1 MQKMNERAWAGQI
14 ISWIKETITAGE
26 TIFEDATNDEGIKLK
41 SGRTK
46 FPDILL
52 FIDKISGIVFNG
64 WELKF
69 PDTPVDDRE
78 MLFNALEKAE
88 RLNSNSFVTW
98 NGAEAIIWKIEGEYS
113 IKNLSKLKVYPKE
126 QGINR
131 REDLSDK
138 NMYLRFEYQLK
149 QRLKLILHDLEQLYQ
164 NEEIKE
170 AVNISLDIIIA
181 ISEVSKKVLP
191 QIENQI
197 FEFKGKNKYF
207 RTEFAKWKILESST
221 LKILENSSRR
231 VENVVPELV
240 LAKFTFYKLIGKILF
255 YLTLSENLSGGLAKF
270 DIETSDNLKQKFEN
284 YFNKAKEID
293 YQAVFNKDFTDELLY
308 NPTIE
313 KLLFTLIEV
322 LNRYDF
328 KILPTEVIGNILEN
342 LVPKEEKQK
351 FGQYFTSETLSNL
364 VAFPAIQSQNDIV
377 FDPTSGTGTFLNTF
391 YNVLKFNGQK
401 DHQTLLTQ
409 IWGNDISH
417 FPAVLSV
424 INLYKQKVSDVANF
438 PRITRSDYFNL
449 HLGQIIE
456 IPDNKDINK
465 INKVKLPQFD
475 AIVSNFPFIQQED
488 IPNKWLTDFFR
499 EEFQEKQKAFLKDKK
514 FVINERSDYYTYCF
528 YNSLKYLK
536 PDGIISAITSNA
548 WLGKNYGQQFKRFI
562 LDNFSIKYI
571 VKSNAEHWFTY
582 SQVSTIFLTIQK
594 NESHQKTKFVTLNFK
609 LNNYFTEENK
619 AKHIEITEEI
629 YNQIDFCDLHENV
642 DWQQDKYYKT
652 VYHKKDN
659 SITVSIVDN
668 EKLIEATLNQDNWD
682 TFFIAQNPLSIFEKS
697 VINPFPELIDVG
709 RGTRTGQDKMFL
721 LNQEQIDESQIE
733 DKFLQPTLKSSR
745 DLDIIENNVEP
756 ETFLFLCYE
765 PIDKLKNKYPNAYKW
780 IKKWETAKNK
790 VGKPLQQVLKA
801 NKPNWYSLKAEEPA
815 NIYISINPDKKLF
828 FSYSNESIH
837 LNQRL
842 VAIRADQKDVEIMAA
857 LFNSIIGLLY
867 VEFNGISR
875 NLGALDLN
883 ADFFKT
889 KMKIL
894 NPKLLTKKQKDLI
907 ISKFKPL
914 TNRIIN
920 NYNLELQSKDRI
932 DFDKT
937 VLKCYGYDDHII
949 TFLYSLLI
957 DKITNRIEMKN
968 R

>member
-14 ISWIKETITAGE
+14 ISWIKETILTGE
-26 TIFEDATNDEGIKLK
+26 TIFEEATNDEGIKLK

-52 FIDKISGIVFNG
+52 FSDKISGIVFNG

-69 PDTPVDDRE
+69 PDTAVDDKE
-78 MLFNALEKAE
+78 MLLNALEKAE

-113 IKNLSKLKVYPKE
+113 IKSLSKLKVYPKE
-126 QGINR
+126 QGINK

-138 NMYLRFEYQLK
+138 NKYLRFEDKLK
-149 QRLKLILHDLEQLYQ
+149 QRLKQILHDLEQLYQ

-170 AVNISLDIIIA
+170 AVNISLDIILA
-181 ISEVSKKVLP
+181 ILQVSEKVLP
-191 QIENQI
+191 QLENQI
-197 FEFKGKNKYF
+197 VEFKANSKNF

-231 VENVVPELV
+231 VETVIPELV

-255 YLTLSENLSGGLAKF
+255 YLTLSENLSGKLDKVN
-270 DIETSDNLKQKFEN
+270 IEASNNLKQQFEN

-293 YQAVFNKDFTDELLY
+293 YQAVFNKDFTDEIPY
-308 NPTIE
+308 NETIE

-351 FGQYFTSETLSNL
+351 FGQYFTSEILANL
-364 VAFPAIQSQNDIV
+364 VAYPAIQTKNDVV

-391 YNVLKFNGQK
+391 YNILKFNGQK

-424 INLYKQKVSDVANF
+424 INLYKQKVSDIANF
-438 PRITRSDYFNL
+438 PRITRSDFFNL
-449 HLGQIIE
+449 HLGQIVE

-465 INKVKLPQFD
+465 MNKVKLPQFD
-475 AIVSNFPFIQQED
+475 AIASNFPFIQQED
-488 IPNKWLTDFFR
+488 IPNKWLTYFFR
-499 EEFQEKQKAFLKDKK
+499 EEFQEEQNAFLKDKK

-548 WLGKNYGQQFKRFI
+548 WLGKNYGQQFKQFI

-571 VKSNAEHWFTY
+571 VKSNAEHWFSH
-582 SQVSTIFLTIQK
+582 SQVSTIYLTL
-594 NESHQKTKFVTLNFK
+594 QKTKNQQTTKFITINFK
-609 LNNYFTEENK
+609 LNDYFTEENK
-619 AKHIEITEEI
+619 NKHLALTEEF
-629 YNQIDFCDLHENV
+629 YNQIDFCDLLENK
-642 DWQQDKYYKT
+642 DWRQDEYFNT

-659 SITVSIVDN
+659 SVTVSIVDK
-668 EKLIEATLNQDNWD
+668 EKLLEATLNQENWD
-682 TFFIAQNPLSIFEKS
+682 TFFIAQNPLSMFEKS

-721 LNQEQIDESQIE
+721 LNQEQINDLKIES
-733 DKFLQPTLKSSR
+733 KFLQPTLKSSR
-745 DLDIIENNVEP
+745 NLKTIENNSEP
-756 ETFLFLCYE
+756 ENFLFLCND
-765 PIDKLKNKYPNAYKW
+765 PIEELQRKYPNAYNW
-780 IKKWETAKNK
+780 IKKWKTEKNK
-790 VGKPLQQVLKA
+790 TGKPLPIVLKS

-828 FSYSNESIH
+828 FSYSNESIY

-842 VAIRADQKDVEIMAA
+842 VAIRADKKDIKIITT

-894 NPKLLTKKQKDLI
+894 NPNLLTKKQKGLI
-907 ISKFKPL
+907 INKFKPL

-920 NYNLELQSKDRI
+920 NYNIELQSKDRI

-937 VLKCYGYDDHII
+937 VLKCFGYDENII
-949 TFLYSLLI
+949 KLLYRLLY

>member
-14 ISWIKETITAGE
+14 ISWIKETIIADE

-41 SGRTK
+41 SGKTK
-46 FPDILL
+46 FPDVLL

-69 PDTPVDDRE
+69 PDTAVDDRE
-78 MLFNALEKAE
+78 MLLNALEKAE

-113 IKNLSKLKVYPKE
+113 IENLSKLKNYPKE
-126 QGINR
+126 RGIDK

-138 NMYLRFEYQLK
+138 NNYLHFEEKLK
-149 QRLKLILHDLEQLYQ
+149 KRLKLILHDLEQLYQ
-164 NEEIKE
+164 NKEIKP
-170 AVNISLDIIIA
+170 AVNISLDIILA
-181 ISEVSKKVLP
+181 ILQVSKNVLP
-191 QIENQI
+191 QIEKQI
-197 FEFKGKNKYF
+197 VDFKGNNRVF
-207 RTEFAKWKILESST
+207 RMEFAKWKILESST

-231 VENVVPELV
+231 VETVIPELV

-255 YLTLSENLSGGLAKF
+255 YLTLSENLSGKLEKI
-270 DIETSDNLKQKFEN
+270 DIETSYNLKQQFDN

-293 YQAVFNKDFTDELLY
+293 YQAVFNKDFTDEIPY
-308 NPTIE
+308 NETIE
-313 KLLFTLIEV
+313 NFLFTLIEV
-322 LNRYDF
+322 LNKYDF

-351 FGQYFTSETLSNL
+351 FGQYFTSETLANL
-364 VAFPAIQSQNDIV
+364 VAYPAIQTQNDIV

-391 YNVLKFNGQK
+391 YNILKFNGQK

-438 PRITRSDYFNL
+438 PRITRSDFFNL
-449 HLGQIIE
+449 HLEQIVE

-475 AIVSNFPFIQQED
+475 AIASNFPFIQQED
-488 IPNKWLTDFFR
+488 IPNKWLTEFFR
-499 EEFQEKQKAFLKDKK
+499 KEFQEEQNAFLKDKK

-562 LDNFSIKYI
+562 LDNFSLKYI

-582 SQVSTIFLTIQK
+582 SQVSTIYLTLQK
-594 NESHQKTKFVTLNFK
+594 NEHHKHTKFVTINFK
-609 LNNYFTEENK
+609 LNDYFTEESK
-619 AKHIEITEEI
+619 DKHLKLTEEF
-629 YNQIDFCDLHENV
+629 YNQIDFCDLPENE
-642 DWQQDKYYKT
+642 DWQQDEYFET

-659 SITVSIVDN
+659 TLTVSIVDN
-668 EKLIEATLNQDNWD
+668 AKLIEATLNQDNWD

-697 VINPFPELIDVG
+697 VINSFPDLIDAG

-721 LNQEQIDESQIE
+721 LNQEQINDLQIE
-733 DKFLQPTLKSSR
+733 AEFLQPTLKSSR
-745 DLDIIENNVEP
+745 NLKTIINNNESEN
-756 ETFLFLCYE
+756 FLFLCYE
-765 PIDKLKNKYPNAYKW
+765 PIGKLQKKYPNAYKW
-780 IKKWETAKNK
+780 IKRWETKKNK
-790 VGKPLQQVLKA
+790 TGKLLIQVLKA

-828 FSYSNESIH
+828 FSYSSKSIY

-842 VAIRADQKDVEIMAA
+842 VAIRADKKDVEIIAA

-894 NPKLLTKKQKDLI
+894 NPNLLTKEQTDLI

-914 TNRIIN
+914 TDRIIN
-920 NYNLELQSKDRI
+920 NYDIELQSEDRI

-937 VLKCYGYDDHII
+937 VLQCFGYDTNLINL
-949 TFLYSLLI
+949 LYKLLS

>member
-1 MQKMNERAWAGQI
+1 MQKMNERAWTGQI
-14 ISWIKETITAGE
+14 ISWIKETIIAGE

-52 FIDKISGIVFNG
+52 FIDKVSGIVFNG

-69 PDTPVDDRE
+69 PDTAVDDKE
-78 MLFNALEKAE
+78 MLLNALEKAE

-113 IKNLSKLKVYPKE
+113 INNLNKLKVYPRE
-126 QGINR
+126 QGINK

-138 NMYLRFEYQLK
+138 NKYLHFEDKLK
-149 QRLKLILHDLEQLYQ
+149 QRLKLILHDLEQFYQ
-164 NEEIKE
+164 NDEIKE
-170 AVNISLDIIIA
+170 AVNISLDIILA
-181 ISEVSKKVLP
+181 ILQVSEKVLP
-191 QIENQI
+191 QLENQI
-197 FEFKGKNKYF
+197 IEFKGNNRNF
-207 RTEFAKWKILESST
+207 RTEFAKWEILESST

-231 VENVVPELV
+231 VETVIPELV
-240 LAKFTFYKLIGKILF
+240 LAKFTFYKLIGKVLF
-255 YLTLSENLSGGLAKF
+255 YLTLSENLSGKLDKI
-270 DIETSDNLKQKFEN
+270 DIDTSNNLKHKFES

-293 YQAVFNKDFTDELLY
+293 YQAVFNKDFTDEIPY
-308 NPTIE
+308 NKTIE
-313 KLLFTLIEV
+313 KLFFTLIEV

-342 LVPKEEKQK
+342 LVPKGEKQK
-351 FGQYFTSETLSNL
+351 FGQYFTSETLANL
-364 VAFPAIQSQNDIV
+364 VAYPAIQTKNDIV

-391 YNVLKFNGQK
+391 YNILKFNGQK

-424 INLYKQKVSDVANF
+424 INLYKQKVSDIANF
-438 PRITRSDYFNL
+438 PRITRSDFFNL
-449 HLGQIIE
+449 NLGQIVE

-465 INKVKLPQFD
+465 INKVQLPQFD
-475 AIVSNFPFIQQED
+475 AIISNFPFIQQED
-488 IPNKWLTDFFR
+488 IPNKWLTDFFK
-499 EEFQEKQKAFLKDKK
+499 EEFQEKQNAFLKDKK

-536 PDGIISAITSNA
+536 IDGIISAITSNA

-582 SQVSTIFLTIQK
+582 SQVSTIYLTLQK
-594 NESHQKTKFVTLNFK
+594 GESNQPTKFITINFK
-609 LNNYFTEENK
+609 LNDYFTEENK
-619 AKHIEITEEI
+619 DKHLELTEEF
-629 YNQIDFCDLHENV
+629 YNQIDFCNLPENK
-642 DWQQDKYYKT
+642 DWEQDEYFDT
-652 VYHKKDN
+652 VYHKNDN
-659 SITVSIVDN
+659 SITVSIVNN
-668 EKLIEATLNQDNWD
+668 EKLIEATLNQKNWD
-682 TFFIAQNPLSIFEKS
+682 PFFIAQNPLLMFEKS
-697 VINPFPELIDVG
+697 VLKPFPDLIDVG

-721 LNQEQIDESQIE
+721 LNQEQINDLQIE
-733 DKFLQPTLKSSR
+733 SRFLQPTLKSSR
-745 DLDIIENNVEP
+745 NLKTIENNNEP
-756 ETFLFLCYE
+756 DNFLFLCYE
-765 PIDKLKNKYPNAYKW
+765 PIEKLQKKYPNAYKW
-780 IKKWETAKNK
+780 IKKWQTEKNK
-790 VGKPLQQVLKA
+790 TGKPLPQVLKS

-828 FSYSNESIH
+828 FSYSSESIY

-842 VAIRADQKDVEIMAA
+842 VAIRTNKKDVEIISA

-894 NPKLLTKKQKDLI
+894 NPNLLTKKQKDLI

-920 NYNLELQSKDRI
+920 NYNVELQSKDRI

-937 VLKCYGYDDHII
+937 VLKCFGYDENLIEL
-949 TFLYSLLI
+949 LYSLLN